1 MAATRPHF
9 LSADTQYHSVSS
21 SLTDHGH
28 NSEEQAFEP
37 KMELGEHPQMT
48 QDRAW
53 SRTTILQFLSLLW
66 LVPIMALLIL
76 NLGSH
81 VIGASAWCPAGRC
94 WVEAYSANSATPQ
107 NRIHRFDTQNHNLLG
122 GLQLVAKVLEI
133 WFQLIAG
140 ALVYIVTML
149 LAARPEGLPVGY
161 LTRPSKFGL
170 RDALLW
176 SSVPRR
182 GHKQPYDK
190 QSSRIRIRAFIIM
203 TLAICVL
210 CNLMGPATAVLVI
223 PSLQWLDTPMVS
235 TERFSYLN
243 SANPPSPTGF
253 AFSDEYDCTPD
264 DFSAYNYS
272 CAADDWSDRLDTW
285 MTSYVTAAREGS
297 YNTIAW
303 EYDLTFTVNS
313 TSSINASQPDV
324 YESVTYWVPSRQVVK
339 SFNNDV
345 RVIAQ
350 MSLGVDANGMYNASG
365 QHLTTEQFDGYRPY
379 NKSLQLELQRNGPIL
394 GTYPNVWRDG
404 TGSFSWTTTID
415 SGRSLHCFAYYSYGL
430 AADNNYTK
438 CIPDGDGWGSAFP
451 NTKYASFIVDGAYD
465 SDTNTVGPG
474 IDYEIFSSDKV
485 AFLNNGVL
493 PAGISDDCIVN
504 GTVPVGADCDYDLLF
519 SAPPPAANAT
529 SYVTTLRM
537 TMSDGTN
544 VAVLAV
550 DYIAYL
556 NFTTYTLDPS
566 FLTNPLLLIQT
577 ASTPSPG
584 IGAVPV
590 NPAWTLA
597 AWSVDNGGTLASN
610 RSATT
615 FLHKIMQDILDRSL
629 YDPDHT
635 SAFEYINAEY
645 QAVTSLPVLE
655 TLSMIEY
662 VTLNTTAKKVTQAM
676 IEDETTPTLYR
687 NANMYVWAY
696 GMSSRT
702 AYLGVL
708 VAILGCMVVLTQ
720 FVLGL
725 VSRRR
730 YRSPTQLLVAALEH
744 APKGEFDGREHNE
757 AEMARVRFH
766 IRDAANTAG
775 KFSFHPP
782 T

>member
-1 MAATRPHF
+1 M
-9 LSADTQYHSVSS
+9 
-21 SLTDHGH
+21 
-28 NSEEQAFEP
+28 
-37 KMELGEHPQMT
+37 
-48 QDRAW
+48 
-53 SRTTILQFLSLLW
+53 
-66 LVPIMALLIL
+66 
-76 NLGSH
+76 
-81 VIGASAWCPAGRC
+81 
-94 WVEAYSANSATPQ
+94 
-107 NRIHRFDTQNHNLLG
+107 
-122 GLQLVAKVLEI
+122 
-133 WFQLIAG
+133 
-140 ALVYIVTML
+140 
-149 LAARPEGLPVGY
+149 
-161 LTRPSKFGL
+161 FG
-170 RDALLW
+170 
-176 SSVPRR
+176 
-182 GHKQPYDK
+182 
-190 QSSRIRIRAFIIM
+190 
-203 TLAICVL
+203 
-210 CNLMGPATAVLVI
+210 
-223 PSLQWLDTPMVS
+223 
-235 TERFSYLN
+235 
-243 SANPPSPTGF
+243 
-253 AFSDEYDCTPD
+253 
-264 DFSAYNYS
+264 
-272 CAADDWSDRLDTW
+272 
-285 MTSYVTAAREGS
+285 
-297 YNTIAW
+297 
-303 EYDLTFTVNS
+303 
-313 TSSINASQPDV
+313 
-324 YESVTYWVPSRQVVK
+324 
-339 SFNNDV
+339 
-345 RVIAQ
+345 
-350 MSLGVDANGMYNASG
+350 
-365 QHLTTEQFDGYRPY
+365 
-379 NKSLQLELQRNGPIL
+379 
-394 GTYPNVWRDG
+394 
-404 TGSFSWTTTID
+404 
-415 SGRSLHCFAYYSYGL
+415 YGL